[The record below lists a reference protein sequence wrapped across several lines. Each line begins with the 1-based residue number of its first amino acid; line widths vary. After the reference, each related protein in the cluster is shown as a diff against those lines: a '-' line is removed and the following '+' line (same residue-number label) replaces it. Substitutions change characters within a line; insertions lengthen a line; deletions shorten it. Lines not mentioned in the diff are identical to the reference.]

1 MAGKKTTVEL
11 TDEQA
16 VEYMRALAIAKAEV
30 RKLELS
36 LKHYAATHGG
46 FSAHGLHLYCTQTVK
61 ETYDP
66 QIVCEALETLGV
78 KWSDYVHDLPT
89 TFINKV
95 VRASEHGDD
104 VRAYLKREPNE
115 GMIVVYGKPL
125 VAART
130 SAPDE
135 AKVHILQPGDEPLTA
150 APLEKEEGGWDD
162 EDGDYTEA
170 PLSPGA

>member
-11 TDEQA
+11 DEA
-16 VEYMRALAIAKAEV
+16 TAAEYMRALAVAKAEV

-36 LKHYAATHGG
+36 LKHYASIHGG

-78 KWSDYVHDLPT
+78 KWTDFANDLPT
-89 TFINKV
+89 TLVNKI
-95 VRASEHGDD
+95 VRASDYGDD

-115 GMIVVYGKPL
+115 GMILAYGKPL
-125 VAART
+125 IAART

-135 AKVHILQPGDEPLTA
+135 AKVHVLQPGDEPLTNTA
-150 APLEKEEGGWDD
+150 LEREDLELDD
-162 EDGDYTEA
+162 DDGEYETA